1 MELKPESRP
10 ADTVHEQV
18 IQSVAET
25 RGVTPLD
32 LPTPLF
38 DVVDPDCLDR
48 LVESGADDLRVT
60 FEYYGCE
67 VTVRGDGSVSATGAF
82 AISDRR

>member
-18 IQSVAET
+18 IRSVAEA
-25 RGVTPLD
+25 RDVTPLE

-48 LVESGADDLRVT
+48 LVDSGADDLRVT
-60 FEYYGCE
+60 FTYHGCE
-67 VTVRGDGSVSATGAF
+67 VTVRGDGSVTVSDAV
-82 AISDRR
+82 AISDRL